1 MNSLAAE
8 IVAFANSGGGR
19 IFIGVT
25 DKGTI
30 REHDPASVGRLN
42 QLIANAA
49 SNSVRPPVN
58 PLTENVPVGAGVV
71 IVVTVP
77 DGLSKPYMDNGGAI
91 WVKSGSDK
99 RKVTSREEMQ
109 RMFQSAQLIPWR

>member
-49 SNSVRPPVN
+49 SNSVRPRSIRLPRMY
-58 PLTENVPVGAGVV
+58 L
-71 IVVTVP
+71 
-77 DGLSKPYMDNGGAI
+77 
-91 WVKSGSDK
+91 WVL
-99 RKVTSREEMQ
+99 
-109 RMFQSAQLIPWR
+109 AL